1 MGGFELGVE
10 EEFDGVV
17 AWLAVDVDGTGVVW
31 GETVVEP
38 VVVGEPGVWLGD
50 GDEVACSRVVEG
62 EFLFVGGVEDLG
74 DSAGFFQYGAHFVG
88 VDGVV
93 DVDVGDLVVCDGDGG
108 AGSWV

>member
-1 MGGFELGVE
+1 M
-10 EEFDGVV
+10 
-17 AWLAVDVDGTGVVW
+17 
-31 GETVVEP
+31 
-38 VVVGEPGVWLGD
+38 
-50 GDEVACSRVVEG
+50 VEG